1 MKALEDFGTKTY
13 TGRPDIVQKSLTS
26 KFVDSYCKK
35 YITW

>member
-1 MKALEDFGTKTY
+1 MKVLEDFGTKNY
-13 TGRPDIVQKSLTS
+13 RGRLDIVQKSSTP